1 MTGSSSFGPMTEII
15 PDSNQTAVSAKTGFL
30 RAAQVYIQRNMA
42 AMAALGFAS
51 GLPLA
56 IKGQV
61 LQARMADAGMRPSEI
76 GLFSLAGLPF
86 VLKFL
91 WAPLL
96 DILPPPGIFAR
107 LGRRRGWLV
116 LIQLLL
122 IGVVVALGLVDPRAA
137 PWTVAVLA
145 LGVAFAG
152 ANQDIMI
159 DALRIERLG
168 AQDQAAGLAV
178 YIAAYRIA
186 LLIAAAG
193 TLAAVAGLENFGLGR
208 DLAWRIGYTAL
219 AALCGM
225 GLVGVI
231 LIGADNQDL
240 VYQTSTLSFRA
251 RLIEPMKTIL
261 SQPGVWTVLAFV
273 ALFKWG
279 DGMADVMT
287 LPFALSIGFD
297 KATYA
302 WAASG
307 IGVGATLAGGFAAG
321 ITERAFGAWATLWLG
336 ALIQALVNLALV
348 WLALEGPQVWA
359 LVIANSLTNAGHGF
373 GAVVFVAFMSRLCTE
388 RAITATHYALL
399 SALAALGRTIMVGPA
414 GFIAEALGWPGFF
427 MFTLLA
433 CVPGIILLGVLYR
446 GRDRNPDG
454 AN

>member
-1 MTGSSSFGPMTEII
+1 MSMII
-15 PDSNQTAVSAKTGFL
+15 PDSPDASAGTKRGFL
-30 RAAQVYIQRNMA
+30 QAAAVYLQRNMA

-116 LIQLLL
+116 LIQILL
-122 IGVVVALGLVDPRAA
+122 ICAVFGLGLVDPHAA
-137 PWTVAVLA
+137 PWTVAALA
-145 LGVAFAG
+145 LCVAFAG

-159 DALRIERLG
+159 DALRIERLS
-168 AQDQAAGLAV
+168 AQEQAAGLAL
-178 YIAAYRIA
+178 YIAAYRMA

-193 TLAAVAGLENFGLGR
+193 TLGAVAALEGVGLDR
-208 DLAWRIGYTAL
+208 DLAWRIGYAGL

-225 GLVGVI
+225 GLVGVV
-231 LIGADNQDL
+231 LIGPDKQDL

-261 SQPGVWTVLAFV
+261 SRPGVWTVLAFV

-321 ITERAFGAWATLWLG
+321 IIERALGIWATLWLG

-348 WLALEGPQVWA
+348 WLALEGSQVWA

-427 MFTLLA
+427 LFTLLA
-433 CVPGIILLGVLYR
+433 CVPGIVLLGVLYR